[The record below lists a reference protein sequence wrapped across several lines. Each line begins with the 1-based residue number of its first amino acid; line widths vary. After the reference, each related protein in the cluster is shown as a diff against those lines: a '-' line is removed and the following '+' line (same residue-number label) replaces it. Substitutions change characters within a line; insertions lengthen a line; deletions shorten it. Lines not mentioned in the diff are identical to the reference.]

1 MKKIILLVL
10 TSLSLMGCDE
20 AMTNEQVIA
29 EKDKCVKANMRYEVV
44 FRGYTPKPYSV
55 NCY

>member
-1 MKKIILLVL
+1 MKKIIILTLLSVL
-10 TSLSLMGCDE
+10 SVGCDE

-44 FRGYTPKPYSV
+44 IGGIIPKPYKV
-55 NCY
+55 YCY